1 LRWFFVCNFSKKI
14 PLFIM
19 NKKALLAFAI
29 AVFIPLVSYFW
40 VKEASDNATIMPS
53 HYLPDTVINHIEK
66 GKMVDDTVWHKVAN
80 FHLIN
85 QLGDTVSLYDL
96 KGKLVVM
103 NYFFTSCGSVC
114 PQLTQNIRKMQQ
126 SFAKGGDDESTPDSN
141 IVQFVSFSVDPQTDS
156 VARLKKY
163 ADHYQV
169 DPGNWWLLTGNR
181 DSIYN
186 YAFQELKVDKFD
198 DVPINPD
205 FVHTTRFVLIDKNF
219 NVRGYYNGLDSTSL
233 DKLSKDIGLLMLAV
247 DDNPEDLPFDPVLMV
262 IFFAIAVVVTIIVT
276 RLIFRKKN
284 TNG

>member
-1 LRWFFVCNFSKKI
+1 
-14 PLFIM
+14 M

-29 AVFIPLVSYFW
+29 AVLIPLISYFW
-40 VKEASDNATIMPS
+40 VKEASDNATIMPL
-53 HYLPDTVINHIEK
+53 HYLPDTVINRVEK
-66 GKMVDDTVWHKVAN
+66 GKMIDDTVWHKVAN

-96 KGKLVVM
+96 KGKLIVM
-103 NYFFTSCGSVC
+103 DYFFTSCRSTC
-114 PQLTQNIRKMQQ
+114 PMLTQNMLKMQQ
-126 SFAKGGDDESTPDSN
+126 SFAKGGDDMSTPDSS
-141 IVQFVSFSVDPQTDS
+141 IVQFVSFSVDPETDS

-163 ADHYQV
+163 ADHYQI
-169 DPGNWWLLTGNR
+169 DPDNWWLLTGNR

-198 DVPINPD
+198 TIPINPD

-233 DKLSKDIGLLMLAV
+233 DKLSKDIGLLMLSV
-247 DDNPEDLPFDPVLMV
+247 DDNPEDLPFDPVLLA
-262 IFFAIAVVVTIIVT
+262 IFFAITIVITIIGT

-284 TNG
+284 TNE

>member
-1 LRWFFVCNFSKKI
+1 
-14 PLFIM
+14 M
-19 NKKALLAFAI
+19 NKKGLLAFAI
-29 AVFIPLVSYFW
+29 AVLIPLVSYFL
-40 VKEASDNATIMPS
+40 VKQASDNATAVPN
-53 HYLPDTVINHIEK
+53 HYLPDTVVNHVEK

-80 FHLIN
+80 FHLVN

-96 KGKLVVM
+96 KGKLTVM
-103 NYFFTSCGSVC
+103 DFFFTSCRSTC
-114 PQLTQNIRKMQQ
+114 PLLTQNMLKMQQ
-126 SFAKGGDDESTPDSN
+126 SFEKGGDAMSAPDSS
-141 IVQFVSFSVDPQTDS
+141 IVQFISFSVDPETDS

-163 ADHYQV
+163 ADHYGI

-198 DVPINPD
+198 STPVNPD

-219 NVRGYYNGLDSTSL
+219 NVRGFYNGLDSTSI

-247 DDNPEDLPFDPVLMV
+247 DDNPEELPFDPVLMA
-262 IFFAIAVVVTIIVT
+262 IFFAITIVATIIII

-284 TNG
+284 TNGSTASTNNT